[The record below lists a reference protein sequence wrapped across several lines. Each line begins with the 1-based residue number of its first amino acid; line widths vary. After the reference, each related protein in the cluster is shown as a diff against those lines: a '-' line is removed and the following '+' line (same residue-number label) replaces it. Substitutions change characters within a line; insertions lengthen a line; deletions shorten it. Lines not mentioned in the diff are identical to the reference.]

1 MEQTSRFYTDL
12 EHIASDLG
20 TLSKRYSQSHRSI
33 DALDWDWQ
41 DEESSSPKNHPTT
54 THRKQ
59 TRSSTNK
66 TKIRRRLNTSNQ
78 QVEYHESDHENR
90 SFDYSSSPLRRSMM
104 NIRS

>member
-41 DEESSSPKNHPTT
+41 EEEISSPKNLS

-59 TRSSTNK
+59 NRSTNK

-90 SFDYSSSPLRRSMM
+90 SFDYSSSPLRRSK
-104 NIRS
+104 